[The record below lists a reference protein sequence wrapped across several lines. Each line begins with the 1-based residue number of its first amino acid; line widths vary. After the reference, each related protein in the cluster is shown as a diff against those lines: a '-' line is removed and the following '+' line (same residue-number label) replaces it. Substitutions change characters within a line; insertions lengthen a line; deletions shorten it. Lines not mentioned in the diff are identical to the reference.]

1 MLPRPLLT
9 LSVFGSIL
17 GLADSARGQRVLLE
31 VKSPVPAADAVSPV
45 FIGDWDGDG
54 VEDLAIGAARDST
67 VANLA
72 GAARVHSG
80 ADGSELAAFY
90 GTNAVDYF
98 GAFVA
103 RMPDMD
109 GDGVDELAVSAPN
122 ADNSGTDTGSV
133 FVYAGRTGALLLQI
147 DCPSV
152 YKFFGVPMGPIDDVD
167 GDGIVDLFVS
177 HQGTGSLVHVM
188 SGADGSELTAIQ
200 GPAGEEF
207 GYDVCAIHDVDAD
220 GVNDLLVGARRHQTV
235 VGAMPIGAAYVVSP
249 VSGTFLRW
257 HFGAHFIEM
266 HGSGTAAVR
275 DLDGD
280 GVDDYVVT
288 SAWDDNVVAAM
299 ARVYSGATG
308 NAIGK
313 ITNFDARTHLDTQVT
328 GAGDLNGDGFGDFA
342 LAGLWYDEKGL
353 GRSAAFLISG
363 RTQLLLDRIE
373 TVDVGFVLESAIDF
387 DQDGFDD
394 LAVGIIDSALDGSV
408 RVYSGDD
415 LWLNATKSR
424 PLKGNTL
431 DFAVREGPAAGP
443 VVLVL
448 EDVDG
453 TPYFQIVNG
462 LGQFDATGGYAYAA
476 VVPAGLAGHDML
488 FRAYAHDAN
497 GKLIQSAR
505 QDVHFK

>member
-1 MLPRPLLT
+1 MTPRPLLA
-9 LSVFGSIL
+9 LSVFGSFL
-17 GLADSARGQRVLLE
+17 GLAASARGQRVLLE
-31 VKSPVPAADAVSPV
+31 VKSPVPGADAVSGI

-54 VEDLAIGAARDST
+54 VEDVAIGAPRDST
-67 VANLA
+67 IANLA

-98 GAFVA
+98 GGAVA
-103 RMPDMD
+103 RMPDMN
-109 GDGVDELAVSAPN
+109 GDGVDELAVSAIY

-133 FVYAGRTGALLLQI
+133 FIYAGRTGALLLQADGPNYI
-147 DCPSV
+147 
-152 YKFFGVPMGPIDDVD
+152 KFFGAPMGPIGDVD

-177 HQGTGSLVHVM
+177 HLGAGDLVDVI
-188 SGADGSELTAIQ
+188 SGADGSEITAIK
-200 GPAGEEF
+200 GGGGGDEF
-207 GYDVCAIHDVDAD
+207 GYAACAIHDVDGD
-220 GVNDLLVGARRHQTV
+220 GVKDLLIGAKHYMNSVGLV
-235 VGAMPIGAAYVVSP
+235 GAAYVVSP
-249 VSGTFLRW
+249 VTGTVLRS
-257 HFGAHFIEM
+257 HFGAHYFEL

-288 SAWDDNVVAAM
+288 SKYDDNLVAAM
-299 ARVYSGATG
+299 VRVYSGATG

-313 ITNFDARTHLDTQVT
+313 IINFDKRTYLETQVT

-342 LAGLWYDEKGL
+342 LSGMWWDDQNVGQP
-353 GRSAAFLISG
+353 AAFLISG
-363 RTQLLLDRIE
+363 KTQLLLDRIE
-373 TVDVGFVLESAIDF
+373 TVDVGFVLNSAVDF
-387 DQDGFDD
+387 DHDGFDD
-394 LAVGIIDSALDGSV
+394 LPVGIIDSAFDGKV

-415 LWLNATKSR
+415 LWLNATKGR
-424 PLKGNTL
+424 PVAGDTL

-453 TPYFQIVNG
+453 TPYFQVVNG
-462 LGQFDATGGYAYAA
+462 LGLFDATGGYAYGA
-476 VVPAGLAGHDML
+476 VVPTGLAGHDMV

-505 QDVHFK
+505 QGVHFK